1 MNCRFEEGSR
11 ELKGLG
17 KFLKSCLKGK
27 FGPFFFLQ
35 ENYGTHKQTQGEI
48 PITAATIEEMCSRGL
63 FNLGTPI
70 RLRSAT
76 QSSLTRISLCL
87 QEREYP
93 HSDDKSSSE
102 RYLSISGFPRS
113 LFAADT
119 TELPPHVNNPS
130 TAAPAPILQDI
141 ARSPPAKMQR
151 TDTPGSGDKGAGRGR
166 EGPLTTYHSVLKKS
180 ERRRLR
186 RPGSYSGISNWFGSV
201 KSDAT
206 TVGSRPA
213 TSATDS
219 AVSVGSRPA
228 VADMAGLEE
237 WK

>member
-1 MNCRFEEGSR
+1 
-11 ELKGLG
+11 LKI
-17 KFLKSCLKGK
+17 CLKGK
-27 FGPFFFLQ
+27 FGPSFFLQ
-35 ENYGTHKQTQGEI
+35 ENYGTPNQTQGEI
-48 PITAATIEEMCSRGL
+48 PITAATIEDMCNRGL

-76 QSSLTRISLCL
+76 QSSLTRISLYL

-102 RYLSISGFPRS
+102 PYLSISGFPRS

-130 TAAPAPILQDI
+130 TAAPAPVPQDI
-141 ARSPPAKMQR
+141 AGSPPAEMLR
-151 TDTPGSGDKGAGRGR
+151 TATPGNGDKGAGRGR

-186 RPGSYSGISNWFGSV
+186 WRGSSSGIANWSGSV

-206 TVGSRPA
+206 TVGSRPP

-219 AVSVGSRPA
+219 AVSVGSKPA
-228 VADMAGLEE
+228 TSATDSDDSLYLEE
-237 WK
+237 SK